1 MMFHP
6 FCLLVRK
13 IHSHNN
19 LPHEAY
25 QLAPK
30 MGQVEILS
38 SLYFFRFYAQV
49 FTSHNSQVAQ
59 VQNFPK
65 NNDMIG

>member
-1 MMFHP
+1 MFHP

-30 MGQVEILS
+30 MGQVGILT
-38 SLYFFRFYAQV
+38 SLYFFSLLRTSRF
-49 FTSHNSQVAQ
+49 
-59 VQNFPK
+59 NFSK
-65 NNDMIG
+65 NNDMFA